1 MKRTFLLLFSLFSLV
16 SLQAE
21 NRVSLTL
28 IPPGKITN
36 KVDLDIRGG
45 IVNEGASQQTYQVAL
60 YWNKENKDALLYET
74 VVTIPAGK
82 AETVKVVIP
91 TKDRVGKNKV
101 IFKVA
106 NEGKA
111 YRKTKDIEVI
121 ESDIRS
127 IQQISG
133 AWTGIYHWS
142 EIEGKHWNQDIKKM
156 TDDQWRELIRS
167 MNKLEMNMVVI
178 QEVFRNEEYVGKHT
192 TNVDN
197 YVGKAFYPSKLY
209 PGRMELT
216 AKDPIEAILTEADK
230 QGMNVL
236 MGVGMF
242 AWFDFTPESLEWHKR
257 VAKELW
263 DMYGHHES
271 FYAFYVSEES
281 GGGLDNWEQRPEMRK
296 KRKDDIV
303 NFFKEFKAYCNAL
316 APDKPIMLATN
327 SFEVPNGMDTYPA
340 LMEHLDILCPFGFAR
355 MPDGDLTGK
364 EAANMLQKV
373 CDEAKA
379 HLWFDLEVF
388 LFNPDNSLYPRPV
401 EEIIRDLN
409 LFDNFEKILC
419 YQFPGVFN
427 DPKMSIRVGEARTID
442 LFNGYMKYLKEL
454 KAKNK
459 KRK

>member
-1 MKRTFLLLFSLFSLV
+1 MKYIFLVLFSLFSLV

-21 NRVSLTL
+21 NKVSLTL

-45 IVNEGASQQTYQVAL
+45 IVNESASQQTYQVAL

-178 QEVFRNEEYVGKHT
+178 QEVFRNELCAQRVAGHQH
-192 TNVDN
+192 
-197 YVGKAFYPSKLY
+197 
-209 PGRMELT
+209 R
-216 AKDPIEAILTEADK
+216 LTE
-230 QGMNVL
+230 
-236 MGVGMF
+236 MF

>member
-45 IVNEGASQQTYQVAL
+45 IVNESASQQTYQVAL

-156 TDDQWRELIRS
+156 TDATVWC
-167 MNKLEMNMVVI
+167 
-178 QEVFRNEEYVGKHT
+178 
-192 TNVDN
+192 
-197 YVGKAFYPSKLY
+197 
-209 PGRMELT
+209 
-216 AKDPIEAILTEADK
+216 EA
-230 QGMNVL
+230 G
-236 MGVGMF
+236 
-242 AWFDFTPESLEWHKR
+242 
-257 VAKELW
+257 
-263 DMYGHHES
+263 
-271 FYAFYVSEES
+271 
-281 GGGLDNWEQRPEMRK
+281 
-296 KRKDDIV
+296 
-303 NFFKEFKAYCNAL
+303 
-316 APDKPIMLATN
+316 
-327 SFEVPNGMDTYPA
+327 
-340 LMEHLDILCPFGFAR
+340 
-355 MPDGDLTGK
+355 
-364 EAANMLQKV
+364 
-373 CDEAKA
+373 
-379 HLWFDLEVF
+379 
-388 LFNPDNSLYPRPV
+388 
-401 EEIIRDLN
+401 
-409 LFDNFEKILC
+409 FDNFRGGGFSSSFTTRAEM
-419 YQFPGVFN
+419 PAT
-427 DPKMSIRVGEARTID
+427 MIRLNLVKG
-442 LFNGYMKYLKEL
+442 LGPVL
-454 KAKNK
+454 
-459 KRK
+459 